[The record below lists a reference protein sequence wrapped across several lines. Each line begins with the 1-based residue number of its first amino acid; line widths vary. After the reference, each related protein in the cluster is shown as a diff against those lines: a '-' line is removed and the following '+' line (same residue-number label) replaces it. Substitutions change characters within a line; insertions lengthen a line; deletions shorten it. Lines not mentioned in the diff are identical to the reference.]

1 MRKYII
7 SLVLLFALGHL
18 LAVCAYAEADA
29 IQDLLDALNE
39 EETAASESP
48 TEDSDADA
56 IQKLLDDLDDDNSID
71 NAETDAET
79 ETPQSEES
87 EEAFTEEIAGTDPD
101 GAVTQEDYV
110 LLDGYDL
117 TSLNGTVA
125 LQVPSAWGNNAGAS
139 ETMVSYSPANQSGA
153 TDPHS
158 STLSTIWYNTGIS
171 KDIILDEYLDN
182 IRKQDFF
189 SDVEAQPFTVAG
201 QEGLSIS
208 YNMDVGS
215 NSFECKS
222 ACFVYGDIL
231 YSVEMCQGV
240 KSTKDYFPVF
250 QDVVGSEAIMDGEW
264 DLTNVIPET
273 EPETEPTPVPETE
286 SEREPTPD
294 SETESETEPTPVPE
308 TESETEPTPVP
319 ETEPETEPTP
329 VPETESET
337 EPTPDS
343 ETEHG
348 SAPQGGDLGDF
359 TYAINGHTYQFPT
372 AISALAQG
380 DLSVDLSLELS
391 AEDDSSA
398 AGNELVNT
406 LYFVQSNFPAREL
419 IGVTNLTGANAPMS
433 EGILT
438 ALVDTTPDTVHVE
451 LPGGLKI
458 GSPEAS
464 ISQAFPEFA
473 DISMDGLADF
483 RGNELLYACNVR
495 DDGCN
500 GYVIIRNDAPYCS
513 TLSIICENGV
523 IREINFQCLGSSVL
537 GLFE

>member
-117 TSLNGTVA
+117 TSLNETVA

-250 QDVVGSEAIMDGEW
+250 QDVVESEAIMDGEW

-273 EPETEPTPVPETE
+273 E
-286 SEREPTPD
+286 S
-294 SETESETEPTPVPE
+294 
-308 TESETEPTPVP
+308 
-319 ETEPETEPTP
+319 ETEPTP